1 MNSTFKYILVVAFS
15 IIFSCSLIN
24 NESINQMNSDELI
37 EFIELNDAVLVD
49 VRTEDEYNSGYIENS
64 LNIDYF
70 SNDFSLNADKLDKST
85 PIILYCRSGKRS
97 SMSANKIS
105 KLGFK
110 EIYNLEGGILEWIE
124 EGNAVIF
131 NDTIN

>member
-1 MNSTFKYILVVAFS
+1 MNSTLKYILVVAFS
-15 IIFSCSLIN
+15 TIFSCSLIN

-37 EFIELNDAVLVD
+37 EFIELNDAILVD

-70 SNDFSLNADKLDKST
+70 SNDFSVNADKLDKNT
-85 PIILYCRSGKRS
+85 PIILYCRSGNRS

-124 EGNAVIF
+124 EGNVIVF

>member
-1 MNSTFKYILVVAFS
+1 MNS
-15 IIFSCSLIN
+15 
-24 NESINQMNSDELI
+24 EELI
-37 EFIELNDAVLVD
+37 DFIELNDAILVD

-70 SNDFSLNADKLDKST
+70 SNEFSVNADKLDKT
-85 PIILYCRSGKRS
+85 IPIILYCRSGKRS

-124 EGNAVIF
+124 EGNAVVF

>member
-1 MNSTFKYILVVAFS
+1 MNSTLKYILVVAFS

-24 NESINQMNSDELI
+24 SESINQMNSDELI

-124 EGNAVIF
+124 EGNAVVF

>member
-1 MNSTFKYILVVAFS
+1 MNSILKYILLVAFT
-15 IIFSCSLIN
+15 IFSCSLIN

-37 EFIELNDAVLVD
+37 EFIELNDAILVD

-70 SNDFSLNADKLDKST
+70 SNEFSVNADKLDKNT
-85 PIILYCRSGKRS
+85 PIILYCRCGNRS

-105 KLGFK
+105 KLGFN

-124 EGNAVIF
+124 EGNVIVF

>member
-1 MNSTFKYILVVAFS
+1 MNSTLKYILIFS
-15 IIFSCSLIN
+15 TIFSCSLIN
-24 NESINQMNSDELI
+24 NESVNQINSDELI

-70 SNDFSLNADKLDKST
+70 SNDFSVNADKLDKNT

-110 EIYNLEGGILEWIE
+110 EIYNLQGGILEWIE
-124 EGNAVIF
+124 EGNAVVF

>member
-1 MNSTFKYILVVAFS
+1 MNSILKYILLVAFT
-15 IIFSCSLIN
+15 IFSCSLIN

-37 EFIELNDAVLVD
+37 EFIELNDAILVD

-70 SNDFSLNADKLDKST
+70 SNEFSVNADKLDKNT
-85 PIILYCRSGKRS
+85 PIILYCRSGNRS

-105 KLGFK
+105 KLGFN

-124 EGNAVIF
+124 EGNVIVF

>member
-1 MNSTFKYILVVAFS
+1 MNSTLKYILVVAFYN
-15 IIFSCSLIN
+15 IFSCSLITN
-24 NESINQMNSDELI
+24 HSINQINVDELI
-37 EFIELNDAVLVD
+37 DFIELNDAILVD
-49 VRTEDEYNSGYIENS
+49 VRTSDEYNNGYIENS

-70 SNDFSLNADKLDKST
+70 SNEFSVNADKLDKT
-85 PIILYCRSGKRS
+85 IPIILYCKSGKRS

-124 EGNAVIF
+124 EGNVIVF

>member
-1 MNSTFKYILVVAFS
+1 MNSTLKYILIFFT
-15 IIFSCSLIN
+15 IFSCSLIN

-37 EFIELNDAVLVD
+37 EFIELNDAILVD
-49 VRTEDEYNSGYIENS
+49 VRTEDEYNSGYIESS

-70 SNDFSLNADKLDKST
+70 SNEFSVNADKLDKT
-85 PIILYCRSGKRS
+85 IPIILYCRSGKRS

-124 EGNAVIF
+124 EGNVIVF

>member
-1 MNSTFKYILVVAFS
+1 MNSILKYILLVAFT
-15 IIFSCSLIN
+15 IFSCSLIN

-37 EFIELNDAVLVD
+37 DFIELNDAILVD

-70 SNDFSLNADKLDKST
+70 SNEFSVNADKLDKNT

-124 EGNAVIF
+124 EGNVIVF

>member
-1 MNSTFKYILVVAFS
+1 MNSTLKYILVVAFS

-24 NESINQMNSDELI
+24 SESINQMNSDELI
-37 EFIELNDAVLVD
+37 EFIELNDVVLVD

-97 SMSANKIS
+97 SMSASKIS

-110 EIYNLEGGILEWIE
+110 EIYNLKGGILEWIE
-124 EGNAVIF
+124 EGNMIVF

>member
-1 MNSTFKYILVVAFS
+1 MNSTLKYILVVAFS

-24 NESINQMNSDELI
+24 SESINQMNSDELI
-37 EFIELNDAVLVD
+37 EFIELNDAILVD

-97 SMSANKIS
+97 SMSASKIS

-110 EIYNLEGGILEWIE
+110 EIYNLKGGILEWIE
-124 EGNAVIF
+124 EGNMIVF

>member
-1 MNSTFKYILVVAFS
+1 MNSTLKYILVVAFFT
-15 IIFSCSLIN
+15 IFSCSLIN
-24 NESINQMNSDELI
+24 SESINQMNSDELI
-37 EFIELNDAVLVD
+37 EFIELNDAILVD

-70 SNDFSLNADKLDKST
+70 SNDFSVNADKLDKST

-124 EGNAVIF
+124 EGNAVVF

>member
-1 MNSTFKYILVVAFS
+1 MNSILKYILLVAFT
-15 IIFSCSLIN
+15 IFSCSLIN

-37 EFIELNDAVLVD
+37 EFIELNDAILVD

-70 SNDFSLNADKLDKST
+70 SNEFSVNADKLDKNT
-85 PIILYCRSGKRS
+85 PIILYCRSGNRS

-124 EGNAVIF
+124 EGNAIVF

>member
-1 MNSTFKYILVVAFS
+1 MNSTLKYILIFS
-15 IIFSCSLIN
+15 TIFSCSLIN

-70 SNDFSLNADKLDKST
+70 SNEFSVNADKLDKNT

-110 EIYNLEGGILEWIE
+110 EIYNLQGGILEWIE
-124 EGNAVIF
+124 EGNAVVF

>member
-1 MNSTFKYILVVAFS
+1 MNSTLKYILVVAFFT
-15 IIFSCSLIN
+15 IFSCSLIN
-24 NESINQMNSDELI
+24 SESINQMNSDELI

-124 EGNAVIF
+124 EGNAVVF

>member
-1 MNSTFKYILVVAFS
+1 MNSTLKYILVVAFS
-15 IIFSCSLIN
+15 TIFSCSLIN
-24 NESINQMNSDELI
+24 NESINHMNSDELI
-37 EFIELNDAVLVD
+37 EFIELNDAILVD

-70 SNDFSLNADKLDKST
+70 SNDFSVNADKLDKNT
-85 PIILYCRSGKRS
+85 PIILYCRSGNRS

-124 EGNAVIF
+124 EGNVIVF

>member
-1 MNSTFKYILVVAFS
+1 MNSILKYILLVAFT
-15 IIFSCSLIN
+15 IFSCSLIN

-37 EFIELNDAVLVD
+37 EFIELNDAILVD

-70 SNDFSLNADKLDKST
+70 SNEFSVNADKLDKNT
-85 PIILYCRSGKRS
+85 PIILYCRSGNRS

-124 EGNAVIF
+124 EGNVIVF

>member
-1 MNSTFKYILVVAFS
+1 MNSILKYILLVAFT
-15 IIFSCSLIN
+15 IFSCSLIN

-37 EFIELNDAVLVD
+37 DFIELNDAILVD

-70 SNDFSLNADKLDKST
+70 SNEFSVNADKLDKNT
-85 PIILYCRSGKRS
+85 PIILYCRSGNRS

-124 EGNAVIF
+124 EGNVIVF

>member
-1 MNSTFKYILVVAFS
+1 MNSRLKYILLVAFT
-15 IIFSCSLIN
+15 IFSCSLIN

-37 EFIELNDAVLVD
+37 EFIELNDAILVD

-70 SNDFSLNADKLDKST
+70 SNEFSVNADKLDKNT
-85 PIILYCRSGKRS
+85 PIILYCRSGNRS

-124 EGNAVIF
+124 EGNVIVF

>member
-1 MNSTFKYILVVAFS
+1 MNSTLKYILIFS
-15 IIFSCSLIN
+15 TIFSCSLIN

-37 EFIELNDAVLVD
+37 EFIELNDAILVD

-70 SNDFSLNADKLDKST
+70 SNDFSVNADKLDKNT

-124 EGNAVIF
+124 EGNAIVF

>member
-1 MNSTFKYILVVAFS
+1 MNSTLKYILVVAFFT
-15 IIFSCSLIN
+15 IFSCSLIN

-70 SNDFSLNADKLDKST
+70 SNDFSLNTDKLDKST

-124 EGNAVIF
+124 EGNAVVF

>member
-1 MNSTFKYILVVAFS
+1 MNSILKYILLVAFT
-15 IIFSCSLIN
+15 IFSCSLIN

-37 EFIELNDAVLVD
+37 EFIELNDAILVD
-49 VRTEDEYNSGYIENS
+49 VRTEDEYNSGYIESS

-70 SNDFSLNADKLDKST
+70 SNEFSVNADKLDKT
-85 PIILYCRSGKRS
+85 IPIILYCRSGKRS

-110 EIYNLEGGILEWIE
+110 EIYNLQGGILEWIE
-124 EGNAVIF
+124 EGNAVVF

>member
-1 MNSTFKYILVVAFS
+1 MNSTLKYILIVVFS

-70 SNDFSLNADKLDKST
+70 SNDFSVNADKLDKNT

-110 EIYNLEGGILEWIE
+110 EIYNLQGGILEWIE
-124 EGNAVIF
+124 EGNAIVF

>member
-1 MNSTFKYILVVAFS
+1 MNSILKYIFIFS
-15 IIFSCSLIN
+15 TIFSCSLIN
-24 NESINQMNSDELI
+24 NESINQINSDELI
-37 EFIELNDAVLVD
+37 EFIELNDAILVD

-70 SNDFSLNADKLDKST
+70 SNEFSVNADKLDKT
-85 PIILYCRSGKRS
+85 IPIILYCRSGKRS

-124 EGNAVIF
+124 EGNVIVF

>member
-1 MNSTFKYILVVAFS
+1 MNSTLKYILIVAFFT
-15 IIFSCSLIN
+15 IFSCSLIN
-24 NESINQMNSDELI
+24 SESINQMNSDELI

-124 EGNAVIF
+124 EGNAVVF

>member
-1 MNSTFKYILVVAFS
+1 MNSTLKYILVVAFS

-24 NESINQMNSDELI
+24 SESINQMNSDELI
-37 EFIELNDAVLVD
+37 EFIELNDAILVD
-49 VRTEDEYNSGYIENS
+49 VRTEDEYNSGYIESS

-70 SNDFSLNADKLDKST
+70 SNEFSVNADKLDKT
-85 PIILYCRSGKRS
+85 IPIILYCRSGKRS
-97 SMSANKIS
+97 SMSASKIS

-110 EIYNLEGGILEWIE
+110 EIYNLKGGILEWIE
-124 EGNAVIF
+124 EGNMIVF

>member
-1 MNSTFKYILVVAFS
+1 MNSILKYILLVAFT
-15 IIFSCSLIN
+15 IFSCSLIN

-37 EFIELNDAVLVD
+37 EFIELNDAILVD

-70 SNDFSLNADKLDKST
+70 SNEFSVNADKLDKNT
-85 PIILYCRSGKRS
+85 PIILYCRSGNRS

-105 KLGFK
+105 KLGFS

-124 EGNAVIF
+124 EGNVIVF

>member
-1 MNSTFKYILVVAFS
+1 MNSTLKYILVVAFS

-70 SNDFSLNADKLDKST
+70 SNDFSVNADKLDKST

>member
-1 MNSTFKYILVVAFS
+1 MNSILKYILLVAFT
-15 IIFSCSLIN
+15 IFSCSLIN

-37 EFIELNDAVLVD
+37 EFIELNDAILVD

-64 LNIDYF
+64 LNIDYN
-70 SNDFSLNADKLDKST
+70 SNDFSVNADKLDKNT
-85 PIILYCRSGKRS
+85 PIILYCRSGNRS

-124 EGNAVIF
+124 EGNVIVF

>member
-1 MNSTFKYILVVAFS
+1 MNSTLKYILVVAFFT
-15 IIFSCSLIN
+15 IFSCSLIN
-24 NESINQMNSDELI
+24 SESINQMNSDELI

-70 SNDFSLNADKLDKST
+70 SNEFSVNADKLDKNT

-110 EIYNLEGGILEWIE
+110 EIYNLQGGILEWIE
-124 EGNAVIF
+124 EGNAIVF

>member
-1 MNSTFKYILVVAFS
+1 MNSRIKYILVLVFS
-15 IIFSCSLIN
+15 LIFSCSLVTNDSVNHIN
-24 NESINQMNSDELI
+24 VDELI
-37 EFIELNDAVLVD
+37 DFIELNDAVLVD
-49 VRTEDEYNSGYIENS
+49 VRTSDEYNSGYIENS

-70 SNDFSLNADKLDKST
+70 SDEFSVNADKLDRTT

-97 SMSANKIS
+97 VLSVNKIS

-124 EGNAVIF
+124 EGNVIVF